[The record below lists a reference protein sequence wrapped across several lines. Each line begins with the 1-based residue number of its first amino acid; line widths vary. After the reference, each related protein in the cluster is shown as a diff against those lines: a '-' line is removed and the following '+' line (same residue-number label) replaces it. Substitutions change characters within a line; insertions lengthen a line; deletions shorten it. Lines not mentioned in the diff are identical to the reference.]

1 MATPSHTSLK
11 RPDARTTDRDRA
23 PAPDTPGR
31 APQRGGTTRHP
42 RVGLAV
48 VGAVLAVLFVLP
60 LWWTVASALRPQRE
74 TFATIFPV
82 SWWTLIPR
90 HLTFGNFGRLFDEGF
105 GRAMV
110 NSLIVTVGTL
120 VIGLVICSA
129 AAFALAVL
137 RFPGRTVVFAVMVVS
152 FLIPFDAIAIPL
164 MSIFRDANL
173 ANSYAALILPGI
185 GNGFAVFLLR
195 GFFLGIPYE
204 LAEAGR
210 ADGLGWWGVYW
221 RIYLPLSRP
230 ALIGAGL
237 ILFVFQWQAY
247 LWPLLIAP
255 DPAMKVAPV
264 AIAQFA
270 GQQGVDFGAIFAGA
284 AMTAVVPLVVLLVF
298 QRYFTQSVTG
308 SGVKG

>member
-1 MATPSHTSLK
+1 MSSTELARGAPVADTAATSGRRGASKPRSRAGMVTLGSLI
-11 RPDARTTDRDRA
+11 AA
-23 PAPDTPGR
+23 
-31 APQRGGTTRHP
+31 
-42 RVGLAV
+42 
-48 VGAVLAVLFVLP
+48 LFVLP

-74 TFATIFPV
+74 TFATISPV
-82 SWWTLIPR
+82 SLWTLAPR
-90 HLTFGNFGRLFDEGF
+90 NFTLDNFARLFDTGF

-110 NSLIVTVGTL
+110 NSSVVTAGTL
-120 VIGLVICSA
+120 IGGLAICA
-129 AAFALAVL
+129 MAAFALAVL
-137 RFPGRTVVFAVMVVS
+137 QFPGRAVVFAVMVVS

-164 MSIFRDANL
+164 MSIFRGADL
-173 ANSYAALILPGI
+173 DNSYLALILPGI

-195 GFFLGIPYE
+195 GFFLGVPTE
-204 LAEAGR
+204 LAEAAR
-210 ADGLGWWGVYW
+210 VDGLGWWGVFW

-255 DPAMKVAPV
+255 DPQMKVAPV

-284 AMTAVVPLVVLLVF
+284 TMTAIVPLLVLLFF
-298 QRYFTQSVTG
+298 QRYFTQSVSA
-308 SGVKG
+308 SGLKG

>member
-1 MATPSHTSLK
+1 VATDTAPSPAIAGNPPADAGPAAA
-11 RPDARTTDRDRA
+11 RPR
-23 PAPDTPGR
+23 
-31 APQRGGTTRHP
+31 P
-42 RVGLAV
+42 RIGIVLL
-48 VGAVLAVLFVLP
+48 GAVIALLFLIP
-60 LWWTVASALRPQRE
+60 LWWTVASALRPQGE
-74 TFATIFPV
+74 TFGTLFPA
-82 SWWTLIPR
+82 SPWTLLPR
-90 HLTFGNFGRLFDEGF
+90 DLTFGNFSRLFDAGF
-105 GRAMV
+105 GRAML
-110 NSLIVTVGTL
+110 NSAVVTLGTL
-120 VIGLVICSA
+120 VGGLAICAA

-137 RFPGRTVVFAVMVVS
+137 RFPGRRAFFAVMVVS

-164 MSIFRDANL
+164 MSIFQGAGL
-173 ANSYAALILPGI
+173 ANSYLALILPGV

-195 GFFLGIPYE
+195 GFFLGIPPE
-204 LAEAGR
+204 LAEAAR
-210 ADGLGWWGVYW
+210 VDGLGWWGVFW

-284 AMTAVVPLVVLLVF
+284 TLTALVPLLVLLFF
-298 QRYFTQSVTG
+298 QRYFTQSVSA
-308 SGVKG
+308 SGLKG

>member
-1 MATPSHTSLK
+1 MSSTQLARGTRVTGPASTHGRRGAGRK
-11 RPDARTTDRDRA
+11 RRSRMRL
-23 PAPDTPGR
+23 GML
-31 APQRGGTTRHP
+31 GG
-42 RVGLAV
+42 VI
-48 VGAVLAVLFVLP
+48 AVLFVLP

-74 TFATIFPV
+74 TFATISPL
-82 SWWTLIPR
+82 SLWTLVPR
-90 HLTFGNFGRLFDEGF
+90 HFTLDNFGRLFGTGF

-110 NSLIVTVGTL
+110 NSSVVTAGTL
-120 VIGLVICSA
+120 VGGLAICA
-129 AAFALAVL
+129 MAAFALAVL
-137 RFPGRTVVFAVMVVS
+137 RFPGQGAVFAVMVVS

-164 MSIFRDANL
+164 MSIFRGAHLD
-173 ANSYAALILPGI
+173 NSYLALILPGI

-195 GFFLGIPYE
+195 GFFIGVPIE
-204 LAEAGR
+204 LADAAR
-210 ADGLGWWGVYW
+210 VDGLGWWGVFW

-255 DPAMKVAPV
+255 DPEMKVAPV

-284 AMTAVVPLVVLLVF
+284 TMTAIVPLLVLLFF
-298 QRYFTQSVTG
+298 QRYFTQSVSA
-308 SGVKG
+308 SGLKG

>member
-1 MATPSHTSLK
+1 MATPSGTSV
-11 RPDARTTDRDRA
+11 RPHRVGG
-23 PAPDTPGR
+23 PPDL
-31 APQRGGTTRHP
+31 APQAVTPPSAAPRA
-42 RVGLAV
+42 RVGLLV
-48 VGAVLAVLFVLP
+48 GGAVIAALFVLP
-60 LWWTVASALRPQRE
+60 LWWTVASALRPQQE
-74 TFATIFPV
+74 TFRSISPV
-82 SWWTLIPR
+82 SWSTLIPR
-90 HLTFGNFGRLFDEGF
+90 HLTLGNFGRLFDEGF
-105 GRAMV
+105 GRAML
-110 NSLIVTVGTL
+110 NSMIVTIGTL
-120 VIGLVICSA
+120 VIGLMICSA

-137 RFPGRTVVFAVMVVS
+137 RFPGRTAVFAVMVIS

-164 MSIFRDANL
+164 MSIFRDADL

-195 GFFLGIPYE
+195 GFFLGVPFE

-210 ADGLGWWGVYW
+210 SDGLNWWGVFW

-255 DPAMKVAPV
+255 DPNMRVAPV

-284 AMTAVVPLVVLLVF
+284 TMTAVVPLLVLLIF
-298 QRYFTQSVTG
+298 QRYFTQSV
-308 SGVKG
+308 SSSAVKG